1 MLNVLFDYIL
11 ASGILLLVCL
21 WLLFRPPPSP
31 APPSMLDDAE
41 PEPPYRDTQPFRI
54 PSIMYPTCRM
64 FSPHG
69 DHAAYE
75 AERAG
80 TAALLE
86 DALTGKR
93 ARWEADVSGA
103 RIHCY
108 RN

>member
-1 MLNVLFDYIL
+1 MIYFLLGLSSPLFVLAGWGLGAFL
-11 ASGILLLVCL
+11 RRLT
-21 WLLFRPPPSP
+21 
-31 APPSMLDDAE
+31 APPVPPM
-41 PEPPYRDTQPFRI
+41 PEPPYRDMQPFRV
-54 PSIMYPTCRM
+54 PAIMEPTCRM

-80 TAALLE
+80 TAALLQ
-86 DALTGKR
+86 DALTGKP
-93 ARWEADVSGA
+93 ARWEADVSGT

>member
-1 MLNVLFDYIL
+1 MIYFL
-11 ASGILLLVCL
+11 L
-21 WLLFRPPPSP
+21 WLSSPLFVLAGWGLGAYLRRLTAPPVPPPMP
-31 APPSMLDDAE
+31 DNE
-41 PEPPYRDTQPFRI
+41 PRYYGDTQYYRL
-54 PSIMYPTCRM
+54 PSIMHPTCRM

-80 TAALLE
+80 TAALLQ
-86 DALTGKR
+86 DALTGKP
-93 ARWEADVSGA
+93 ARWEADVSGT